1 MTAAEA
7 AALAALSRTVG
18 EIDGKLDMVIATQ
31 AEHGQRLRTVEDAAN
46 ADRVVAARVA
56 QLRADG
62 TITKRW
68 VIQTLI
74 AFVVALTAIA
84 GVVLAIAAQVVQQ

>member
-7 AALAALSRTVG
+7 AAIGALARTVG
-18 EIDGKLDMVIATQ
+18 EVDGKLDMVIASQ
-31 AEHGQRLRTVEDAAN
+31 ADLSSRLRTVEDAVN
-46 ADRVVAARVA
+46 ADRAVASRVA
-56 QLRADG
+56 NIRAEG

-74 AFVVALTAIA
+74 AFLVGISVIA
-84 GVVLAIAAQVVQQ
+84 GTAVAVAKAIGL